1 MPEISVRGHEMP
13 ESPIRKLAPLATAA
27 KQRGVHVY
35 HLNIGQP
42 DLPTPKPGLD
52 ALKTINRTVL
62 EYSPSQ
68 GYLSYREKLVEYYR
82 KYNINVSADDII
94 ITSGGSEAV
103 LFAFMSCLN
112 PGDEIIVPEPAYA
125 NYMAFAISAGAV
137 IRTIATTIE
146 EGFSLPKVEKFEE
159 LINERTR
166 AIMICNPNN
175 PTGYLYT
182 RREMNQ
188 IRDIVKKYDLYLFS
202 DEVYREYIYTG
213 SPYISACHLE
223 GIEDNVILIDSVSK
237 RYSECGIRI
246 GALITKNKQVR
257 AAVMK
262 FCQARLSPPL
272 IGQIVAEASLDAG
285 EDYHREVYDEYVD
298 RRKCLIDGL
307 NRIPGVYSPIPM
319 GAFYTVAKLPVD
331 DSEKFCRW
339 CLESF
344 EFEGSTVMMAPAS
357 GFYTTPGAGINQVRI
372 AYVLKKDDLEKA
384 LIVLQKALE
393 TYPGR
398 TE

>member
-1 MPEISVRGHEMP
+1 MP
-13 ESPIRKLAPLATAA
+13 ESPIRKLAPLAAAA
-27 KQRGVHVY
+27 KKRGTKVY

-42 DLPTPKPGLD
+42 DLPTPQCGLD
-52 ALKTINRTVL
+52 ALKHIDRKVL

-68 GYLSYREKLVEYYR
+68 GYLSYREKLVSYYA
-82 KYNINVSADDII
+82 KYNISVTADDII

-112 PGDEIIVPEPAYA
+112 PDDEIIVPEPAYA
-125 NYMAFAISAGAV
+125 NHMAFAISAGAK
-137 IRTIATTIE
+137 IRTIATTID

-188 IRDIVKKYDLYLFS
+188 IRDLVKKYDLYLFS

-223 GIEDNVILIDSVSK
+223 GIEQNVIRIASVSK

-246 GALITKNKQVR
+246 GALITKNAAVR

-272 IGQIVAEASLDAG
+272 IGQLIAEASIEG
-285 EDYHREVYDEYVD
+285 TEQYSREVYDEYVE
-298 RRKCLIDGL
+298 RRKSLIDGV
-307 NRIPGVYSPIPM
+307 NRIPGCYTPVPM
-319 GAFYTVAKLPVD
+319 GAFYTVAQLPVED
-331 DSEKFCRW
+331 AEDFCAW
-339 CLESF
+339 CLTDFAWKDEKTPADCVG
-344 EFEGSTVMMAPAS
+344 ETIMMAPAA
-357 GFYTTPGAGINQVRI
+357 GFYSTPGMGRNQVRL
-372 AYVLKKDDLEKA
+372 AYVLNKHDIQRSLFI
-384 LIVLQKALE
+384 LGKALE
-393 TYPGR
+393 AYNAR
-398 TE
+398 